1 MGIWPGLSLPQCRVL
16 FALREM
22 IPFKWLGNGDV
33 WGDFDRGYEVRTW
46 IKCLGE
52 RWVINFRPI
61 PQGAYRHFKDVILSI
76 DQKGSWGK
84 RGLLVSVVAAE

>member
-1 MGIWPGLSLPQCRVL
+1 MGMWEFGLVFPFLSGRVL

-33 WGDFDRGYEVRTW
+33 WGDFDRSYEVRTW
-46 IKCLGE
+46 IKCLSE

-61 PQGAYRHFKDVILSI
+61 PQGAL
-76 DQKGSWGK
+76 
-84 RGLLVSVVAAE
+84 